1 MEDSGKASQAQAGDA
16 GRGQDLQWGRHGPH
30 HRGLQYQARDGNFLL
45 FPLTVESV
53 LHIQLLPRPG
63 GSPRQGV
70 PNPEGPHTPWK
81 EAAASVFSVTTQGCQ
96 PGVAG
101 PFVFAKGKSESWMSM
116 RTQNLSRLAPTWAR
130 GVSARAAG
138 AVGDCQQGVEE
149 LGVLSTLTSGLGRI
163 AQPMSVRTRG
173 CSLGQQGPWLPGGIW
188 FPAASLHG
196 ARGIWNHLGAPVP
209 ASLRARESER
219 LFSLVCDGG
228 GPGEKG

>member
-1 MEDSGKASQAQAGDA
+1 MEDSGKAPQAQAGDA

-101 PFVFAKGKSESWMSM
+101 PFVFAKGKSEIWMSM

-130 GVSARAAG
+130 GLLPGQLEQWETVSKEWR
-138 AVGDCQQGVEE
+138 
-149 LGVLSTLTSGLGRI
+149 GLGSSAHSRL
-163 AQPMSVRTRG
+163 AWVESLSPCLQGLGGAAWGSRARGFLEASGFQQPLCMG
-173 CSLGQQGPWLPGGIW
+173 
-188 FPAASLHG
+188 PAASG
-196 ARGIWNHLGAPVP
+196 TT
-209 ASLRARESER
+209 
-219 LFSLVCDGG
+219 
-228 GPGEKG
+228 